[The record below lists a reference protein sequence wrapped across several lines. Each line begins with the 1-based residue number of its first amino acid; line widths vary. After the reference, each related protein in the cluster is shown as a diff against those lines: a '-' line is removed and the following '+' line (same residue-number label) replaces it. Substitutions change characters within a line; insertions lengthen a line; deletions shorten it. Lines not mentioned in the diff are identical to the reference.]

1 MDRGTVIDALIAF
14 SIPEPPSHESE
25 FRGCGTECTLPRDG
39 LLPSEE
45 VTLRVA
51 RDIFNRLKNP
61 QGTAAVNS
69 LLQK

>member
-14 SIPEPPSHESE
+14 SIPEPPSRESE
-25 FRGCGTECTLPRDG
+25 FRGCGTECTLPNED
-39 LLPSEE
+39 PSLSEINAL
-45 VTLRVA
+45 TDSRNISH
-51 RDIFNRLKNP
+51 RKKHS